1 MTTPSTGTNGSQI
14 FSQGN
19 LLSAGGALAY
29 MWMSGMRV
37 GLTTATA
44 IGLGT
49 GVVGGMAIDYA
60 LMNTAAI
67 APTQGATTGA
77 STTQMAADVVGGF
90 GGAYLGLML
99 V

>member
-1 MTTPSTGTNGSQI
+1 MPGTNGSQI

-19 LLSAGGALAY
+19 ILSAGGALAY
-29 MWMSGMRV
+29 MWMSGVRV

-44 IGLGT
+44 VGIGA
-49 GVVGGMAIDYA
+49 GVVGGMAVDYA

-67 APTQGATTGA
+67 APTQGTQMGA
-77 STTQMAADVVGGF
+77 STTQMAADVAGGF

-99 V
+99 L